1 MRLLTIFC
9 LLFSFGLMAKDY
21 KSLQRLNEGDVISA
35 EVFNDIMDRIELTLK
50 PIAISEITGTWTAKQ
65 YICKDGDY
73 DSEFCDGDAV
83 LGPLSQENEFRYK
96 LDKVTIVDN
105 NNGTFNFTAESNNLL
120 LNYNF
125 SNNFQATTDN
135 LTHVCSINPAQII
148 GCKSD
153 SRVDV
158 DDIPVIVFMNVKRTS
173 PNQMVLFWGPR
184 NGGYQFNH
192 IILDKLN
199 NPPEPPT
206 NLAVTNADGT
216 VSLSWTA
223 PETYSLTVPGVEGT
237 TPASQTEGAASS
249 YKIKSKDAADGTYT
263 ELATATTNSYTDTIT
278 SGTTRWYRI
287 YAVNE
292 YGTSKGS
299 NVVSISYSE

>member
-50 PIAISEITGTWTAKQ
+50 PLSNSELIGTWIAKH
-65 YICKDGDY
+65 YVCHFGEPGSGTY
-73 DSEFCDGDAV
+73 CDTGGN
-83 LGPLSQENEFRYK
+83 LGSLTNESPIFKIRR
-96 LDKVTIVDN
+96 DTVTISDN
-105 NNGTFNFTAESNNLL
+105 GDGTLNWVSPNLQLLDVWGYRDEMQYSTGSLNHTCSVSN
-120 LNYNF
+120 
-125 SNNFQATTDN
+125 
-135 LTHVCSINPAQII
+135 AQIF
-148 GCKSD
+148 GCHLDD
-153 SRVDV
+153 S
-158 DDIPVIVFMNVKRTS
+158 IKTFGGEKIASFMNIKRTS
-173 PNQMVLFWGPR
+173 PSQIVLSWGPYQ
-184 NGGYQFNH
+184 GYNLFTQ

-206 NLAVTNADGT
+206 NLAATNADGT

-223 PETYSLTVPGVEGT
+223 PETYTLNVPGV
-237 TPASQTEGAASS
+237 EGAASS

-263 ELATATTNSYTDTIT
+263 ELATATSNSYTDTIT
-278 SGTTRWYRI
+278 SGTTRWYRV